1 VRVIRY
7 SCAHQMSS
15 QIARV
20 QSVSLVMPTFN
31 EGGHIQDL
39 INESAKAL
47 SECVADFE
55 IIVVDDN
62 SPDKTWELAEKCA
75 NNQNKVRVIRRM
87 KDHGL
92 TPSIQEGISAARCE
106 VIAWMDCDF
115 SHPPEKIPQLIYM
128 LNQGYDV
135 AVNSRYC
142 CGGGENREGKGSA
155 IQLFLSLTLNW
166 GIRFMLRS
174 SFSDYTSGFIAA
186 RRKVFDSIKL
196 RGDYGEYFID
206 LIYRAIRQGFGVC
219 ELPYVA
225 QVRRSG
231 ESKTGSNLGQY
242 LKRGRKYLTTVAKLR
257 WEDVRGV
264 DSRRVA

>member
-1 VRVIRY
+1 MPPRGDKIR
-7 SCAHQMSS
+7 
-15 QIARV
+15 
-20 QSVSLVMPTFN
+20 SVSLVMPTFD
-31 EGGHIQDL
+31 EAGHIQDL
-39 INESAKAL
+39 INESAKTL
-47 SECVADFE
+47 NGSVEDFE
-55 IIVVDDN
+55 IIVVDDD
-62 SPDKTWELAEKCA
+62 SPDRTWELAERCA
-75 NNQNKVRVIRRM
+75 NKDNKVRVIRRM
-87 KDHGL
+87 NDHGL
-92 TPSIQEGISAARCE
+92 TASIQEGINAARCE

-115 SHPPEKIPQLIYM
+115 SHPPEKIPQLLYM

-174 SFSDYTSGFIAA
+174 YVSDYTSGFIAA
-186 RRKVFDSIKL
+186 RREVLEKIKL

-206 LIYRAIRQGFGVC
+206 LIYRAIRSGCHVC

-231 ESKTGSNLGQY
+231 ESKTGSNLRQY
-242 LKRGRKYLTTVAKLR
+242 LKRGTKYLSTVARLR
-257 WEDVRGV
+257 WEQLRGV
-264 DSRRVA
+264 NPHTG

>member
-1 VRVIRY
+1 MSRVPVFNGALMPSR
-7 SCAHQMSS
+7 A
-15 QIARV
+15 AKV
-20 QSVSLVMPTFN
+20 KSVSLVMPTFN
-31 EGGHIQDL
+31 EAGHIQDL
-39 INESAKAL
+39 IKESAKAL
-47 SECVADFE
+47 SESVEDFE
-55 IIVVDDN
+55 IIVVDDD
-62 SPDKTWELAEKCA
+62 SPDRTWELAEHCA
-75 NNQNKVRVIRRM
+75 NNDKQVRVIRRL

-92 TPSIQEGISAARCE
+92 TPSIQEGINAARCE

-115 SHPPEKIPQLIYM
+115 SHPPEKIPQLLYM

-174 SFSDYTSGFIAA
+174 YVSDYTSGFIAA
-186 RRKVFDSIKL
+186 RREVFEQIKL

-206 LIYRAIRQGFGVC
+206 LIYRAIRSGWHVC
-219 ELPYVA
+219 ELPYIA

-231 ESKTGSNLGQY
+231 ESKTGSSLGQY
-242 LKRGRKYLTTVAKLR
+242 LRRGRKYLSTVARLR
-257 WEDVRGV
+257 WEQLRGV
-264 DSRRVA
+264 NPRGG

>member
-1 VRVIRY
+1 MPPRAAAIK
-7 SCAHQMSS
+7 
-15 QIARV
+15 
-20 QSVSLVMPTFN
+20 SVSLVMPTFN

-39 INESAKAL
+39 IAESAKAL
-47 SECVADFE
+47 ASTTEDFE

-62 SPDKTWELAEKCA
+62 SPDKTWELAERCA
-75 NNQNKVRVIRRM
+75 NAQNKVRVIRRM

-92 TPSIQEGISAARCE
+92 TQSIQEGIDAARCE
-106 VIAWMDCDF
+106 VISWMDCDF
-115 SHPPEKIPQLIYM
+115 SHPPEKIPQLLYM

-142 CGGGENREGKGSA
+142 CGGGEDREGKGSA

-186 RRKVFDSIKL
+186 RREVFSSIRL

-206 LIYRAIRQGFGVC
+206 LIYRAIRKGYHVC
-219 ELPYVA
+219 ELPYMA
-225 QVRRSG
+225 QPRRSG

-242 LKRGRKYLTTVAKLR
+242 LKRGRKYISTVMKLR
-257 WEDVRGV
+257 WEDITGADARVRG
-264 DSRRVA
+264 A